1 MIKTGR
7 RRDGGEVGEG
17 YYFISGRG
25 YSSPGLGT
33 WGIERVWRKNA
44 LEDIPFNKD
53 VFLAMITSGI
63 WNSSYQILLLFIF
76 GTDSLK
82 LFVSFRTIN
91 SNLNGESHNQD
102 DSLFIDCKS
111 WSFSNM
117 KLNVNLILIQY

>member
-33 WGIERVWRKNA
+33 RGIERVWRKDV

-53 VFLAMITSGI
+53 VFLAMITKI
-63 WNSSYQILLLFIF
+63 EF
-76 GTDSLK
+76 
-82 LFVSFRTIN
+82 
-91 SNLNGESHNQD
+91 
-102 DSLFIDCKS
+102 
-111 WSFSNM
+111 
-117 KLNVNLILIQY
+117 